1 MYFCTL
7 ESGRAVEMKV
17 VCHLSLTV
25 VVKTPAE
32 IDDHSRTSLTETAAL
47 KSKHT
52 LMLLI
57 WLLKTHF
64 SLKKDRTIL
73 MIGLSNPTA
82 TLAN

>member
-7 ESGRAVEMKV
+7 ESGREVEMKV

-47 KSKHT
+47 KSK
-52 LMLLI
+52 
-57 WLLKTHF
+57 LK
-64 SLKKDRTIL
+64 SA
-73 MIGLSNPTA
+73 LSNAADLA
-82 TLAN
+82 TENAFFFKEKYMTFCKN